1 MIRKCLIPLIFLAFF
16 SGCAASPPKT
26 ASHDPSS
33 DLSDK
38 RYLVAT
44 GIGQTDPE
52 ARRMAKAEMSAIFES
67 QIESQVGSSV
77 KLTTG
82 SNMGEDINKETEAN
96 INIKS
101 NVQLQGVEI
110 KKTWYDEK
118 SRMYYAQAVLDKY
131 SAREQWSDRANKLD
145 EDIDAGFQ
153 RLETIRS
160 PVSKLES
167 LKVLYDQLLEQETL
181 ISRLRVIGF
190 FDQGF
195 AEHNAESTMGMI
207 RDIKKQ
213 MVIYIDISGHHAK
226 DVEATISK
234 HLAEKGYTLAP
245 EKRDANLIMTGTVE
259 TEPVALDSDQ
269 WKFSR
274 AVVSL
279 TVNDLITNRDV
290 IKLHERVRKGHM
302 NPAEAS
308 KRAAVSAAKKVS
320 QGLIDSFGI

>member
-1 MIRKCLIPLIFLAFF
+1 MINKCLMFLVFLTFF
-16 SGCAASPPKT
+16 TGCAASPPQT
-26 ASHDPSS
+26 ASQDPSS
-33 DLSDK
+33 DLSSK

-67 QIESQVGSSV
+67 QIESRVGSSV

-82 SNMGEDINKETEAN
+82 SDRSEAINKETEAN

-110 KKTWYDEK
+110 KNTWYDEK

-131 SAREQWSDRANKLD
+131 SAREQWSDRANALD

-153 RLETIRS
+153 RLGSIES

-167 LKVLYDQLLEQETL
+167 LNVLYHQLLEQETL

-190 FDQGF
+190 LDQGF
-195 AEHNAESTMGMI
+195 AEHSAESTMGMI

-213 MVIYIDISGHHAK
+213 IVIYVDIRGHHEK

-234 HLAEKGYTLAP
+234 HLAEKGYTLSP
-245 EKRDANLIMTGTVE
+245 EKKDANLTMTGTVE
-259 TEPVALDSDQ
+259 TEPVALDNDQ

-274 AVVSL
+274 AAVSL
-279 TVNDLITNRDV
+279 TVNDRITNRDV

-302 NPAEAS
+302 NADEAS